1 MNNLSKNDNS
11 ILNKLINTYPKK
23 RPKLSL
29 KLKKIFQDE
38 YKMNRENKI
47 ISIFEKWMHKNI
59 LKFKK

>member
-11 ILNKLINTYPKK
+11 ILNKLINKYQKK
-23 RPKLSL
+23 TPKLSL

-47 ISIFEKWMHKNI
+47 ISIFEKWIDCSSLMRKP
-59 LKFKK
+59 